1 MKFARI
7 FDVVRYGQIVMLKQ
21 QNQEGAPELRF
32 FCQPEGYGVCSFAI
46 GWDDD
51 SGENKIEHAFT
62 NMVMREA
69 IEIVDGW
76 FKHMTAMEQKH

>member
-32 FCQPEGYGVCSFAI
+32 FCQPEGMGVCSFAI
-46 GWDDD
+46 GWDED
-51 SGENKIEHAFT
+51 SGESKIEHAFEH
-62 NMVMREA
+62 MVMREA

-76 FKHMTAMEQKH
+76 FKHMTSLEQTH

>member
-1 MKFARI
+1 MRFARV

-32 FCQPEGYGVCSFAI
+32 FCQPEGMGVCSFAI
-46 GWDDD
+46 GWNDD
-51 SGENKIEHAFT
+51 SSENKIEEAFE